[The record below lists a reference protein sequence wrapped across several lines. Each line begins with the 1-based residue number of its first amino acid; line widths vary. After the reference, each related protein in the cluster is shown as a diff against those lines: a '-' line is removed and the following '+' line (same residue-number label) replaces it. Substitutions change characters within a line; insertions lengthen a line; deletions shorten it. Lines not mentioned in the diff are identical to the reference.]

1 MPPGS
6 RTTPGPA
13 DDRRPPSQQIADDLR
28 RSIESAELAPSE
40 RVPSER
46 ELARQYG
53 TARNTAREAIRIL
66 SAEGLL
72 VAEHGRGAFVRARG
86 PLIRMSSDRY
96 SPQHRDA
103 ALPPFRAECAR
114 QGKEGRVE
122 MLSVE
127 RTTPPSDIARR
138 LDLETDTESVVR
150 RESVS
155 YADDDAVHRVTTW
168 IPWRTADGTGL
179 QHADPGHPRGIYGV
193 LEDQG
198 HTMARLREEV
208 TARMP
213 THDEQGYLR
222 LPPGVPV
229 LDVLHTS
236 IDQAGEP
243 YELTRFVMR
252 ADLSGLVYDAPVE

>member
-1 MPPGS
+1 MS
-6 RTTPGPA
+6 
-13 DDRRPPSQQIADDLR
+13 DDLR
-28 RSIESAELAPSE
+28 RSIDSGELAPSE
-40 RVPSER
+40 QMPSER
-46 ELARQYG
+46 DLARHYG

-66 SAEGLL
+66 SAEGL
-72 VAEHGRGAFVRARG
+72 VVVEHGRGAFVRARG

-96 SPQHRDA
+96 SPRHREA
-103 ALPPFRAECAR
+103 ELPPFRAECAR
-114 QGKEGRVE
+114 QGKEGRVV

-127 RTTPPSDIARR
+127 RVVPPADVAER
-138 LDLETDTESVVR
+138 LGLPTDSESVVR

-168 IPWRTADGTGL
+168 IPWATAEGTGL
-179 QHADPGHPRGIYGV
+179 TQPDPEHPRGIYGV

-198 HTMARLREEV
+198 HTMVRLREEV

-213 THDEQGYLR
+213 TPDEQSYLR

-236 IDQAGEP
+236 VDEAGEP

-252 ADLSGLVYDAPVE
+252 ADLTGLVYDAPIE